1 SRRWQDEL
9 TRQRDRLEFLR
20 RYADLYGVYT
30 EAEVVYTD
38 AGLLALHRSLPPDR
52 VAAHGFDAAVI
63 DWPHYLREV
72 HCPAIT
78 ATVRRATSGSRSSST
93 ALPPLSRPGNGDG
106 DGVVAV
112 FDLEGTL
119 VASNVVETYLLARL
133 ADLPRSAWPG
143 ELLDLARAL
152 PRYLAAEKRDRGE
165 FLRTFLRRYAGTEEA
180 ALHLL
185 VADRIGDG
193 LLRRAYPE
201 AIRRVRKHR
210 AAGHRTVL
218 ITGTVDVLVA
228 PLASLFDEVV
238 ASTLHARDGRY
249 SGRLDAQPLVGE
261 ARAAWLRRYA
271 TTAGVALASSYAYG
285 DSYSDRPLLE
295 AVGHPLAVNPDPHP

>member
-1 SRRWQDEL
+1 GRGQIKVPSWDFPGSRRVERMLRTGERALAAAQRALLSTPGGDRSRRWQDEL

-119 VASNVVETYLLARL
+119 VASNVVETY
-133 ADLPRSAWPG
+133 
-143 ELLDLARAL
+143 
-152 PRYLAAEKRDRGE
+152 
-165 FLRTFLRRYAGTEEA
+165 
-180 ALHLL
+180 
-185 VADRIGDG
+185 
-193 LLRRAYPE
+193 
-201 AIRRVRKHR
+201 
-210 AAGHRTVL
+210 
-218 ITGTVDVLVA
+218 
-228 PLASLFDEVV
+228 
-238 ASTLHARDGRY
+238 
-249 SGRLDAQPLVGE
+249 
-261 ARAAWLRRYA
+261 
-271 TTAGVALASSYAYG
+271 
-285 DSYSDRPLLE
+285 
-295 AVGHPLAVNPDPHP
+295 